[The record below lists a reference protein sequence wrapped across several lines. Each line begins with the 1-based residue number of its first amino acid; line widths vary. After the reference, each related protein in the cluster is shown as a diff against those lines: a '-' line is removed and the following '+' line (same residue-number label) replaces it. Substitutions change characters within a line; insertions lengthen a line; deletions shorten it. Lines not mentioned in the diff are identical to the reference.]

1 MAARANDRETEW
13 CVSGRTVNSYLHK
26 LPRAHAA
33 DNAIAE
39 GAPRDGHDGRRSS
52 APRLARELATRSVG
66 PKLGTEFLTQPLLVE
81 LVLCAVSHALRT
93 SLR

>member
-39 GAPRDGHDGRRSS
+39 KGARLDGRRSTLERA
-52 APRLARELATRSVG
+52 APCSRACDAVG
-66 PKLGTEFLTQPLLVE
+66 WAQVGD
-81 LVLCAVSHALRT
+81 
-93 SLR
+93 